1 MSTDQI
7 LPPPAPSQPD
17 AMIKTS
23 SSSPQPPHSGQRAIL
38 KAKPVKK
45 PTTTMEQSTI
55 ADLKLSRDVMARQ
68 ISTLI
73 ASNSLLTNFLVTK
86 SHRIRKANSIAGEI
100 VRNLHQYNEVQSL
113 LNSDELL
120 TITGFQEILNPL
132 LAKWAQSSTENEMY
146 FYKTNVCKL
155 NSKLP
160 RARPIFALSNL
171 ISYLTPSDKKHS
183 YFVSEKLSNLIYKID
198 TDLHQDIPQHRY
210 LRDGHG
216 YSTVWEAYLAITA
229 TIYAFNILKQ
239 NPVRYMSPYHFQA
252 VIDYDDTQ
260 LYAEAM
266 KPNPAD
272 LDLTKSAM
280 GANLE
285 RGDAEFFRVQPL
297 QPSATAPAR
306 KRHRD

>member
-1 MSTDQI
+1 MARELVGPLICASYI
-7 LPPPAPSQPD
+7 ARSAPGARPAAATP
-17 AMIKTS
+17 AV
-23 SSSPQPPHSGQRAIL
+23 QPPCQHTRHLSDHFRA
-38 KAKPVKK
+38 
-45 PTTTMEQSTI
+45 ST
-55 ADLKLSRDVMARQ
+55 
-68 ISTLI
+68 
-73 ASNSLLTNFLVTK
+73 
-86 SHRIRKANSIAGEI
+86 
-100 VRNLHQYNEVQSL
+100 
-113 LNSDELL
+113 
-120 TITGFQEILNPL
+120 
-132 LAKWAQSSTENEMY
+132 
-146 FYKTNVCKL
+146 
-155 NSKLP
+155 
-160 RARPIFALSNL
+160 RPMFALSNL
-171 ISYLTPSDKKHS
+171 IPYLTPSEKKHS

-216 YSTVWEAYLAITA
+216 YGTVWEAYLAITA

-266 KPNPAD
+266 KPNTAD

-285 RGDAEFFRVQPL
+285 GGDPEFFRVQPL